1 VARAGK
7 TRDQLSEVRVD
18 EAVRLYEQGWSR
30 RAVGRHLDV
39 ANKTIRRVLDSQTVA
54 LRSRDRVAAVGW
66 RRDAA
71 GLSAECVL
79 TRV

>member
-1 VARAGK
+1 MRQSVCM
-7 TRDQLSEVRVD
+7 SRVGR
-18 EAVRLYEQGWSR
+18 VG
-30 RAVGRHLDV
+30 AVGRHLDV

-54 LRSRDRVAAVGW
+54 LRSRDRVVAVGW

-71 GLSAECVL
+71 GLSAECAP